1 MADIRPFR
9 AIRYNPS
16 KIADMRQ
23 VVTPPYDVIDA
34 RLQDKLY
41 ARHPHNFVRLD
52 LAKVEPHNDDKL
64 ARYRSSS
71 ATLKRWLEEGVLQRD
86 ERPALYVYHQRFAA
100 DGQEVLRKGFIC
112 TVRVHDYKER
122 VVLPHERTLKGPK
135 IDRLE
140 LMKATNTQMSQIFL
154 LYNDPQQ
161 AIDGALDS
169 SCAGAPDIDIT
180 TEDGIQHQ
188 LWVVSDEAVTGE
200 VQQLLANEKL
210 LIADGHHR
218 YETALAFRDLE
229 AGDGSDRPRDFTMA
243 YLANAAD
250 PGLLVW
256 PTHRSVHSLEHFD
269 FSAWLEKIRPYF
281 HAEDLGNISRDELLP
296 KLEAHKDTPS
306 FIVLRKDGAGQRTIL
321 LRLNL
326 SAAEGELNK
335 LDCVESARLL
345 DVTVLHDFVLAQLTG
360 VSLEAQAAK
369 TNIRYPR
376 FMDEVF
382 EELEQDET
390 ELVFLMNAT
399 PIEKIRRVCVDGGF
413 MPQKSTYFYPK
424 VLSGLVV
431 NDLSSF

>member
-9 AIRYNPS
+9 ALRYNTS
-16 KIADMRQ
+16 RITDLRD

-52 LAKVEPHNDDKL
+52 LAKVEPHNEDPQ
-64 ARYRSSS
+64 ARYRSSA
-71 ATLKRWLEEGVLQRD
+71 ATLKRWRDEGVMKRD
-86 ERPALYVYHQRFAA
+86 AQPSLYVYHQRFTAE
-100 DGQEVLRKGFIC
+100 GQEVVRKGFIS
-112 TVRVHDYKER
+112 TVRVHDYSER

-154 LYNDPQQ
+154 LYNDPKQ
-161 AIDGALDS
+161 AIDAALES

-188 LWVVSDEAVTGE
+188 LWIVSDENVTGE
-200 VQQLLANEKL
+200 VQRLLADEKL

-229 AGDGSDRPRDFTMA
+229 PRGDEDRPRDFTMA

-256 PTHRSVHSLEHFD
+256 PTHRSVHSLPNFD
-269 FSAWLEKIRPYF
+269 FSAWLERMRPYF
-281 HAEDLGNISRDELLP
+281 HAEDLGSISRDELLP
-296 KLEAHKDTPS
+296 RLEQHSDTPS
-306 FIVLRKDGAGQRTIL
+306 FIVLRKDGEGQRTIL

-326 SAAEGELNK
+326 SAAEDALNA
-335 LDCVESARLL
+335 LDCVDAARHL

-376 FMDEVF
+376 FMNEVF
-382 EELEQDET
+382 EELQQDET
-390 ELVFLMNAT
+390 ELVFLMNTT
-399 PIEKIRRVCVDGGF
+399 PIDKIRRVCIDGGF

-431 NDLSSF
+431 NDLDSF